1 MTNFY
6 FYSVL
11 SENIYRRKSGLSCT
25 TAKMVRIGGDLV
37 NAQKNNVFY
46 PEFEKKKTTVS
57 QSIVQ
62 KNRNLKEEI
71 KKK

>member
-25 TAKMVRIGGDLV
+25 TAKMVRMGGDLV

-46 PEFEKKKTTVS
+46 PENEKKKL
-57 QSIVQ
+57 
-62 KNRNLKEEI
+62 RFPNLLARKIEI
-71 KKK
+71 WRKK

>member
-25 TAKMVRIGGDLV
+25 TAKMVRMGGDLV

-46 PEFEKKKTTVS
+46 PEYEKKKL
-57 QSIVQ
+57 
-62 KNRNLKEEI
+62 RFPNLLARKIEI
-71 KKK
+71 WRKK